1 MALGAIGQA
10 IQGGLGLFGMAKGN
24 QMLNDVARNMPS
36 EAQLRSPFQNT
47 QGLLDRMTNFGQYSA
62 PAMDMATQAG
72 NQGVQTAMMAGMG
85 GSQANA
91 IRNRLR
97 NSGINQAYSNFNQG
111 IGNAAKMQM
120 DLDAGIA
127 GQLQGQRN
135 MTNQIR
141 MGQAAGLM
149 GMGGQ
154 LLGGPE
160 GLLKTGAAFASPFTG
175 LLGKVFK

>member
-10 IQGGLGLFGMAKGN
+10 IQGGLGLFGMSRAN
-24 QMLNDVARNMPS
+24 QMMNDVTRNMPS

-97 NSGINQAYSNFNQG
+97 NSGINQAL
-111 IGNAAKMQM
+111 GNAANMQM
-120 DLDAGIA
+120 KLDSGIA

-135 MTNQIR
+135 MVNQIK

-149 GMGGQ
+149 GAGGQ

-160 GLLKTGAAFASPFTG
+160 GLLRTGAAFASPFTG
-175 LLGKVFK
+175 LLGGLFK

>member
-24 QMLNDVARNMPS
+24 QMMNDVVRNMPS

-97 NSGINQAYSNFNQG
+97 NSAVNQAYSNFNQG
-111 IGNAAKMQM
+111 LGNAANMQM
-120 DLDAGIA
+120 KLDSGIA

-135 MTNQIR
+135 MVNQI
-141 MGQAAGLM
+141 
-149 GMGGQ
+149 
-154 LLGGPE
+154 
-160 GLLKTGAAFASPFTG
+160 KNGASSRINGSGWSIIRRPRRIVKNRSCFC
-175 LLGKVFK
+175 